1 VGEQRPAALLVVD
14 MLNDFVLSG
23 APLEVPAARAII
35 PAIRRRMDEAR
46 QAGIKVV
53 FLCDAHAE
61 DDPEFKNWPRHAVK
75 DTIGATIVEELK
87 PEDGD
92 LVVEKTTYS
101 AFYGTRL
108 EDALSENGIRHLTI
122 TGILTNICVFFTAA
136 DAVMRGFFVEV
147 ARDSVAALT
156 RDEND
161 FALDQ
166 MAKVL
171 KVKVI

>member
-1 VGEQRPAALLVVD
+1 VAERSAALLVVD
-14 MLNDFVLSG
+14 MLNDFVLPG
-23 APLEVPAARAII
+23 APLEVPAARAIV
-35 PAIRRRMDEAR
+35 PAIRRRIDEAGE
-46 QAGIKVV
+46 AGMPVA

-61 DDPEFKNWPRHAVK
+61 DDPEFKIWPMHAVK
-75 DTIGATIVEELK
+75 GTDGAAIVDELK
-87 PEDGD
+87 PRAED

-108 EDALSENGIRHLTI
+108 EEALNEMGIRHLII

-136 DAVMRGFFVEV
+136 DAVMRGFGVEV

-171 KVKVI
+171 KVEII

>member
-1 VGEQRPAALLVVD
+1 
-14 MLNDFVLSG
+14 M
-23 APLEVPAARAII
+23 
-35 PAIRRRMDEAR
+35 
-46 QAGIKVV
+46 
-53 FLCDAHAE
+53 
-61 DDPEFKNWPRHAVK
+61 
-75 DTIGATIVEELK
+75 
-87 PEDGD
+87 
-92 LVVEKTTYS
+92 VVEKTTYS

-108 EDALSENGIRHLTI
+108 EEVLSDKGIRHLTI

-136 DAVMRGFFVEV
+136 DAVLRGFGVEV

-171 KVKVI
+171 KVDLI

>member
-1 VGEQRPAALLVVD
+1 MGAERKEALLIVD
-14 MLNDFVLSG
+14 MLNDFVLPG
-23 APLEVPAARAII
+23 APLEVPAARAIV
-35 PAIRRRMDEAR
+35 PAIRRRIDEAGK
-46 QAGIKVV
+46 AGIPVV
-53 FLCDAHAE
+53 FLCDAHGE
-61 DDPEFKNWPRHAVK
+61 DDPEFKIWPVHAL
-75 DTIGATIVEELK
+75 TGTPGAAIVDELALR
-87 PEDGD
+87 EGD

-101 AFYGTRL
+101 AFYETRL
-108 EDALSENGIRHLTI
+108 EEALDEMGARHLTI

-136 DAVMRGFFVEV
+136 DAVMRGFGVEV

-171 KVKVI
+171 KVDII

>member
-1 VGEQRPAALLVVD
+1 MAEPSAALLVVD
-14 MLNDFVLSG
+14 MLNDFVLPG
-23 APLEVPAARAII
+23 APLEVPAARAIV
-35 PAIRRRMDEAR
+35 PAIRRRIG
-46 QAGIKVV
+46 QAGEAGMPVL

-61 DDPEFKNWPRHAVK
+61 DDPEFKIWPMHAVRGT
-75 DTIGATIVEELK
+75 DGAAIVDELK
-87 PEDGD
+87 PRVED

-101 AFYGTRL
+101 AFHGTRL
-108 EDALSENGIRHLTI
+108 EEALNEIGARHLII

-136 DAVMRGFFVEV
+136 DAVMRGFGVEV

-171 KVKVI
+171 KVEII